1 MNFGQQIIIA
11 VSFVLVLWYVGF
23 SFVNRK
29 RGVTLYYWLRSGV
42 ETLGTVSGMRWIG
55 SAANGGQM
63 VVEKAVPPF
72 SQVELTFLLQ
82 SREILPL
89 WLFNLRRGRHDEL
102 ILKITLRHAPLRQIE
117 AQPQGR
123 RMALAEGYVVG
134 ESLGGLQ
141 IAVQDSEAM
150 VGKPLRTFLRD
161 YGAHIRLF
169 SLQRTKPHLI
179 LRLNL
184 EAGLSQVPSEAFF
197 RDLQRA
203 FQ

>member
-11 VSFVLVLWYVGF
+11 VSLVLVVWYVGF

-29 RGVTLYYWLRSGV
+29 RGVSLYYWLREGV
-42 ETLGTVSGMRWIG
+42 ETLGPVSGVRWIG

-72 SQVELTFLLQ
+72 SRVELAFLLQ

-89 WLFNLRRGRHDEL
+89 WLFNLGRGKRDEL
-102 ILKITLRHAPLRQIE
+102 ILKITLRHAPLHQVE

-123 RMALAEGYVVG
+123 RMALAEGYVTG
-134 ESLGGLQ
+134 EPLGGLQ
-141 IAVQDSEAM
+141 IAVQDSEAI
-150 VGKPLRTFLRD
+150 VGKPLRTFLGR

-179 LRLNL
+179 LRLSL
-184 EAGLSQVPSEAFF
+184 EAGLSRVPSETFF